1 MSYIVSEKTKTALQQ
16 LLSIPEVADGLNYIE
31 KDQDHCIAEQ
41 IELTLTES
49 PTFHEETRANLF
61 KNKFEDLGLSDVHID
76 RGGNVV
82 GTLKGSGNGPTVL
95 VEGHLD
101 TVFPFGSVHEVVTK
115 DGYLHAPG
123 IGDDTRALAMILSV
137 IRGMKHANVKTSG
150 DIVFVG
156 TTREEGMGSL
166 GGMKDFLDDNA
177 DHIDASISIDGASIA
192 DITFEATG
200 FKTYEVNFYGI
211 GGHAYGAFGTMANA
225 LHAAARA
232 VAKIADFQVNDNPKT
247 TFCVSNFHAG
257 NDSGVHAIVPKA
269 TIKFNFRSNSAE
281 LLNELD
287 ERIFKAIQE
296 ACDEETARW
305 GKDTITWDSKIYCD
319 VPAGTQDP
327 HIPIVE
333 SVYSVIEHLG
343 MKPNFLQGGSTN
355 CNMAIDK
362 GIPAICIGRG
372 YYPEGTPVQTFVHN
386 LNEKYPIE
394 GAYKGVQETYLMAL
408 LCAGVEGV
416 DSIIEN

>member
-1 MSYIVSEKTKTALQQ
+1 MSYIVSEKTTQTLNR
-16 LLSIPEVADGLNYIE
+16 LLAVPEVAAGFDFIE
-31 KDQDHCIAEQ
+31 QDQETCISEQ
-41 IELTLTES
+41 IELTLVES
-49 PTFHEETRANLF
+49 PTFHEETRAALF
-61 KNKFEDLGLSDVHID
+61 KSKFEALGLSDVHID
-76 RGGNVV
+76 SHGNVV
-82 GTLKGSGNGPTVL
+82 GTIKGCGNGPTVM

-101 TVFPFGSVHEVVTK
+101 TVFPFGSVQEVK
-115 DGYLHAPG
+115 EIDGYLHAPG

-137 IRGMKHANVKTSG
+137 IRGIKHAGVRNSG
-150 DIVFVG
+150 DIIFVG

-166 GGMKDFLDDNA
+166 GGMKDFLDDNT
-177 DHIDASISIDGASIA
+177 DRIDASISIDGANISE
-192 DITFEATG
+192 ITYEATG

-211 GGHAYGAFGTMANA
+211 GGHAYGAFGTMANP

-232 VAKIADFQVNDNPKT
+232 VAKIADFQVSSDPKT

-257 NDSGVHAIVPKA
+257 NDAGVHAIVPQA

-281 LLNELD
+281 LLKELD
-287 ERIFKAIQE
+287 ERIFAAIQE

-305 GKDTITWDSKIYCD
+305 GKDTITWDKKIYCD
-319 VPAGTQDP
+319 VPAGSQDP

-333 SVYSVIEHLG
+333 GVYSVIKHLG
-343 MKPNFLQGGSTN
+343 MNPRFLQGGSTN

-386 LNEKYPIE
+386 LNEKYPIA

-416 DSIIEN
+416 DPIIVK

>member
-1 MSYIVSEKTKTALQQ
+1 MAYSVSQKTKDSLAAL
-16 LLSIPEVADGLNYIE
+16 LALPEVAAGMDLIE
-31 KDQDHCIAEQ
+31 KDQDRCITEQ
-41 IELTLTES
+41 VELTLIEA
-49 PTFHEETRANLF
+49 PTFHEEQRAQTF
-61 KNKFEDLGLSDVHID
+61 KAKFEELGLEDVHID

-82 GTLKGSGNGPTVL
+82 GVRKGTGFGPRVL

-101 TVFPFGSVHEVVTK
+101 TVFPFGAVTK
-115 DGYLHAPG
+115 VEERDGFLHAPG

-137 IRGMKHANVKTSG
+137 VRAMNKSKVKNSG

-166 GGMKDFLDDNA
+166 GGMKDFLDDNYK
-177 DHIDASISIDGASIA
+177 DIDAAVSIDGGNIA

-211 GGHAYGAFGTMANA
+211 GGHAYGAFGKMANP

-232 VAKIADFQVNDNPKT
+232 VAKIADLEVPADPRT

-257 NDSGVHAIVPKA
+257 NDAGVHAIVPKA

-281 LLNELD
+281 ILEELND
-287 ERIFKAIQE
+287 RIFKAIQE

-305 GKDTITWDSKIYCD
+305 GKDTVTWDSKQYCD
-319 VPAGTQDP
+319 VPAGKQDRNV
-327 HIPIVE
+327 PIVE
-333 SVYSVIEHLG
+333 SCYSVIEHLG
-343 MKPNFLQGGSTN
+343 ITPNFNQGGSTN

-362 GIPAICIGRG
+362 GVPAICIGRG
-372 YYPEGTPVQTFVHN
+372 YYPEGVDTDNKVHN
-386 LNEKYPIE
+386 LSERYPVA
-394 GAYKGVQETYLMAL
+394 GAYMGVQETFLMAL
-408 LCAGVEGV
+408 LCSGTEGV
-416 DSIIEN
+416 ASIIEK